1 MRCATAHDSFHT
13 VCLHYEVLRTAVGV
27 MNVSPGSIT
36 DPLTARYDLKQRS
49 RSFSPASAW

>member
-13 VCLHYEVLRTAVGV
+13 VCLHFEVLRTAVGV

-36 DPLTARYDLKQRS
+36 DLLLQS
-49 RSFSPASAW
+49 GMI